1 MPASVR
7 RSAPARLPHRRT
19 ESASWTGA
27 KSLAPATAGAHAGGM
42 GTDGERIE
50 RVDVADD
57 EAMLT
62 SYAILHAAYTAEHPD
77 DPLPTAPEVIAMAR
91 ATEKS
96 QQMEFWLMH
105 DGEAAVGTYRLDLPM
120 LDNLDFV
127 ELALCIDP
135 PHQHRGH
142 GRVLLAHATDRIAQ
156 LGRHQVALGVNEPA
170 DGPPNRAMRFAAAT
184 GASRSLGEV
193 RRSLDLTALD
203 TDRLATLRAE
213 AEKASVGYELVSWT
227 NPCPDDLVDDFA
239 ALYARMSTDA
249 PLGDLDIEPEHWDS
263 DRVREREATIQD
275 QGRRQMVT
283 AARVGPDGPL
293 VAFTDI
299 AATRH
304 DPVNAFQWSTLVV
317 KEHRGHRLGAL
328 VKLANLERLVT
339 EAPQARRLHTWNAD
353 VNSYMIS
360 INEAMGF
367 VVAQRES
374 VWRLD
379 LPRDPE
385 EAP

>member
-19 ESASWTGA
+19 QSASWTGA
-27 KSLAPATAGAHAGGM
+27 KSLAPAEPEAHPGRM
-42 GTDGERIE
+42 GIEGERVE

-62 SYAILHAAYTAEHPD
+62 AYAIHHAAYTAEHPD

-105 DGEAAVGTYRLDLPM
+105 DGGTAVGTYRLDLPM

-127 ELALCIDP
+127 ELALCVDP

-142 GRVLLAHATDRIAQ
+142 GRALLTHAIDRITE
-156 LGRHQVALGVNEPA
+156 LGRHQVAVGVNEPA
-170 DGPPNRAMRFAAAT
+170 DGPPNRAMRFASAT
-184 GASRSLGEV
+184 GATRSLGEV

-203 TDRLATLRAE
+203 ADHLATLRAE
-213 AEKASVGYELVSWT
+213 AETASVGYELVSWT

-249 PLGDLDIEPEHWDS
+249 PLGDLDIEPEHWDA
-263 DRVREREATIQD
+263 DRVREREATIED
-275 QGRRQMVT
+275 QGRRQIVT

-293 VAFTDI
+293 VAFTDV
-299 AATRH
+299 ATTRH

-317 KEHRGHRLGAL
+317 NEHRGHRLGAL
-328 VKLANLERLVT
+328 VKLANLERLLA

-379 LPRDPE
+379 LPEPR

>member
-1 MPASVR
+1 
-7 RSAPARLPHRRT
+7 
-19 ESASWTGA
+19 
-27 KSLAPATAGAHAGGM
+27 M
-42 GTDGERIE
+42 GTDGARVE
-50 RVDVADD
+50 RVDLADD
-57 EAMLT
+57 DAMLT

-105 DGEAAVGTYRLDLPM
+105 VGGTTVGTYRLDLPM

-142 GRVLLAHATDRIAQ
+142 GRTLLAHATDRIAQ
-156 LGRHQVALGVNEPA
+156 LGRHQVAVGVNEPA
-170 DGPPNRAMRFAAAT
+170 DGPPNRAMRFAAAM
-184 GASRSLGEV
+184 GATRSLGEM
-193 RRSLDLTALD
+193 RRVLDLTALD
-203 TDRLATLRAE
+203 TDRLATMRAE
-213 AEKASVGYELVSWT
+213 AEKASVGYQLVSWT
-227 NPCPDDLVDDFA
+227 NRCPDDLVDDFA

-249 PLGDLDIEPEHWDS
+249 PLGDLDIEPERWDA
-263 DRVREREATIQD
+263 DRIREREATIRD
-275 QGRRQMVT
+275 QGRTQIVT

-304 DPVNAFQWSTLVV
+304 DPLNAFQWSTLVV

-328 VKLANLERLVT
+328 VKLANLERARI
-339 EAPQARRLHTWNAD
+339 EAPAARRLHTWNAD
-353 VNSYMIS
+353 VNSYMIA

-367 VVAQRES
+367 RVAQRES

-379 LPRDPE
+379 LPHEAE

>member
-1 MPASVR
+1 MA
-7 RSAPARLPHRRT
+7 
-19 ESASWTGA
+19 
-27 KSLAPATAGAHAGGM
+27 
-42 GTDGERIE
+42 TDGERIE

-57 EAMLT
+57 ESMLT
-62 SYAILHAAYTAEHPD
+62 SYAILHAACTAEHPD

-96 QQMEFWLMH
+96 QRLEFWLMY
-105 DGEAAVGTYRLDLPM
+105 DGGTAVGTYRLDLPM
-120 LDNLDFV
+120 LDNLDFI

-142 GRVLLAHATDRIAQ
+142 GRALLAHALDRVAQ
-156 LGRHQVALGVNEPA
+156 LGRHQVAVGINEPA

-184 GASRSLGEV
+184 GATRSLGEL
-193 RRSLDLTALD
+193 RRSLDLTTLD
-203 TDRLATLRAE
+203 TDRLATLRTE
-213 AEKASVGYELVSWT
+213 AEKASVGYSLVSWT

-249 PLGDLDIEPEHWDS
+249 PLGDLDIEPEHWDA
-263 DRVREREATIQD
+263 DRIREREATIED
-275 QGRRQMVT
+275 QGRRQIVT

-293 VAFTDI
+293 VAFTDVV
-299 AATRH
+299 TTWH
-304 DPVNAFQWSTLVV
+304 DPTNAFQWSTLVV

-328 VKLANLERLVT
+328 VKVANLERLRT
-339 EAPQARRLHTWNAD
+339 EAPRAGRLHTWNAD

-379 LPRDPE
+379 LPREPE

>member
-1 MPASVR
+1 M
-7 RSAPARLPHRRT
+7 
-19 ESASWTGA
+19 G
-27 KSLAPATAGAHAGGM
+27 TAGV
-42 GTDGERIE
+42 RVE
-50 RVDVADD
+50 RVDIADD

-62 SYAILHAAYTAEHPD
+62 SYAILHAAYTEEHPD

-91 ATEKS
+91 AGEKS
-96 QQMEFWLMH
+96 QLMEFWLMH
-105 DGEAAVGTYRLDLPM
+105 DGATTVGTYRLDLPM

-127 ELALCIDP
+127 ELALCVDP

-142 GRVLLAHATDRIAQ
+142 GRALLAHATDRIAR
-156 LGRHQVALGVNEPA
+156 LGRHQVAIGVNEPA
-170 DGPPNRAMRFAAAT
+170 DGPPNRAMRFAAAC

-193 RRSLDLTALD
+193 RRVLDLTALD
-203 TDRLATLRAE
+203 TERLADLRAE
-213 AEKASVGYELVSWT
+213 AEKASVGDQLVSWT
-227 NPCPDDLVDDFA
+227 NRCPDDLVDDFA

-249 PLGDLDIEPEHWDS
+249 PLGDLDIEPEQWDA
-263 DRVREREATIQD
+263 DRVREREATIAD
-275 QGRRQMVT
+275 QGRTQIVT
-283 AARVGPDGPL
+283 AARLGPDGPL

-304 DPVNAFQWSTLVV
+304 DPVNTFQWSTLVV
-317 KEHRGHRLGAL
+317 TEHRGHRLGAL
-328 VKLANLERLVT
+328 VKLANLERLAT

-353 VNSYMIS
+353 VNGYMIS

-374 VWRLD
+374 IWRLD